1 MVKRFG
7 ASRPTIGQALRGLQE
22 KGLIERR
29 TGSGTYVL
37 SGKGRETGSHSSLPQ
52 IGMILPSLRRTEI
65 FESILGEIGTL
76 GRSNDFDFWSGS
88 TASPVNDA
96 AMTPKDAEEL
106 CDRFMTA
113 KRPTGGLR
121 SFCEEQPC
129 GDLVV
134 TALNALRDRLTNPI
148 LPARTLRITPRIV
161 VRESCGAFL

>member
-1 MVKRFG
+1 MGKAVWRIAANDRAG
-7 ASRPTIGQALRGLQE
+7 VAWA
-22 KGLIERR
+22 
-29 TGSGTYVL
+29 
-37 SGKGRETGSHSSLPQ
+37 SGKRPD
-52 IGMILPSLRRTEI
+52 RTPNRI
-65 FESILGEIGTL
+65 RHLH
-76 GRSNDFDFWSGS
+76 FDFWSGS

-96 AMTPKDAEEL
+96 AMTTNDAEEL

-129 GDLVV
+129 DDLVV
-134 TALNALRDRLTNPI
+134 TAFNALRDRLTNPT